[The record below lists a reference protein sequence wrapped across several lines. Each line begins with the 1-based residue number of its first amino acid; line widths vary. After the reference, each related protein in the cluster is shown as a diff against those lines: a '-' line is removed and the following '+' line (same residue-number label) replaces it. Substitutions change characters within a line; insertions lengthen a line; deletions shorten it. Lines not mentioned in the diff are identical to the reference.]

1 MNTLNN
7 IQLKSIVLN
16 TDTNVEGIKL
26 YCIIVS
32 SLKQGNPFVLEIE
45 DDMPL
50 TSSFLNSSLGNII
63 DEYGY
68 SVLKSH
74 LKLKCNKNQ
83 LDRVRKYL
91 FKYNEI
97 YQN

>member
-1 MNTLNN
+1 MCTTKN
-7 IQLKSIVLN
+7 ISLKSIVLN

-26 YCIIVS
+26 YCVIEK
-32 SLKQGNPFVLEIE
+32 SLKQNNIFILEIE

-50 TSSFLNSSLGNII
+50 TSSFLNSSLGNVI
-63 DEYGY
+63 DNYGY
-68 SVLKSH
+68 SLLKNH

-83 LDRVRKYL
+83 YDRVIKYL

-97 YQN
+97 YQK